1 LTTFGNI
8 YDDFESAYR
17 QYSKKYGNN
26 KNKMQEILED
36 VENYKGFSPGIK
48 PGTRQI

>member
-1 LTTFGNI
+1 LTTSGNI

-26 KNKMQEILED
+26 KMQEILED
-36 VENYKGFSPGIK
+36 VENYQGFSPVVK
-48 PGTRQI
+48 PGMRQI